1 MAKKYVLL
9 TFPENLIKEPIIHRL
24 GSDFKIVPNILKAK
38 VSYTEGWIIL
48 EINGERE
55 EIEGAIKYLK
65 SRGVVVE
72 AGGEEILKR
81 EAGKKISSVRIHL
94 TFPDIES
101 RKPVIYEMGKTYNV
115 ITNIRRADMTE
126 KTGWMDLEISGSDV
140 DIDKAID
147 YLKSK
152 KIMVSPIEGD
162 VIE

>member
-1 MAKKYVLL
+1 MS
-9 TFPENLIKEPIIHRL
+9 N
-24 GSDFKIVPNILKAK
+24 
-38 VSYTEGWIIL
+38 
-48 EINGERE
+48 
-55 EIEGAIKYLK
+55 
-65 SRGVVVE
+65 
-72 AGGEEILKR
+72 
-81 EAGKKISSVRIHL
+81 VRIHL

-147 YLKSK
+147 YLKNK